1 MRRTSNLGLLI
12 VVRGGH
18 YQGFHWLLLWSIS
31 SGWQLDTVNTETF
44 TPTWLILVLFLYY
57 SYLSTKLWW
66 VNQEN
71 FFDHKLKFCQRDTS
85 PRLSCSVLVSATHN
99 LIAGATDQRQG
110 FASFIWIFQWW
121 KWKFWP
127 LENLIKFSYLSR
139 CSLSW
144 TTYIFCCYML
154 QKLFC
159 PSKNISQLSEWQV
172 STLNCP
178 IYK

>member
-1 MRRTSNLGLLI
+1 MTAGHCQHWNLHTNI
-12 VVRGGH
+12 V
-18 YQGFHWLLLWSIS
+18 IIIII
-31 SGWQLDTVNTETF
+31 NTF
-44 TPTWLILVLFLYY
+44 Y
-57 SYLSTKLWW
+57 SYPSTKLWW

-71 FFDHKLKFCQRDTS
+71 FFDHKLIFCQRDTS